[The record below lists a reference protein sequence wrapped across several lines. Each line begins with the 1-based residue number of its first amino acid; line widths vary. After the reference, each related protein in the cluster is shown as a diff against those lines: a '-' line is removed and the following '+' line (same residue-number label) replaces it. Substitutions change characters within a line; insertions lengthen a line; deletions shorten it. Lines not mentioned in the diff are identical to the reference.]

1 MRAGNVNV
9 AARTTSPVLIEM
21 SDMSPQLR
29 VPAIACGGAPGGTA
43 SSQAYGES
51 DWSGVISGTLGPAE
65 GTPLGVGVATLMG
78 RSESMSACV
87 DGCNGLAPCGEESSI
102 GGFSKEA

>member
-65 GTPLGVGVATLMG
+65 GTLLGAWRRDVDGSFGEYVGVCRRL
-78 RSESMSACV
+78 
-87 DGCNGLAPCGEESSI
+87 
-102 GGFSKEA
+102 